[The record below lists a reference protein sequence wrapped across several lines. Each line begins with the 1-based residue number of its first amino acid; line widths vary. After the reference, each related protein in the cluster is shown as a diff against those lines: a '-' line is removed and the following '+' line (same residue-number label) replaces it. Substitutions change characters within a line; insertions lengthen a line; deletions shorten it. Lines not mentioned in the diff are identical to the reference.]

1 MNFKIMNRK
10 TVLVEVTLCLVSC
23 ILLSGCAEKVKADPK
38 AEAPPP
44 AIVEHEPDSSL
55 VKVDHPDKFP
65 LATAEKRTA
74 APELNVTGTVNP
86 DVSRSIPVISVA
98 SGRILEIH
106 ARLGDTVEKGQL
118 MMRVQ
123 SPDIAQ
129 AFSDYRQAI
138 ADEKLTKAQLERS
151 KILYEKG
158 AVAQKDL
165 EVAEDA
171 ESKASVAVET
181 ALDHVKVLGADPNHP
196 SPIIDVLA
204 PVSGVITDQQ
214 VTSAAGTQG
223 LASPNP
229 FTISDLTHV
238 WIVCDVYENDMAFV
252 RLGEFADIHLNAY
265 PKLALKGKI
274 SNISPVLDP
283 NLRTAKVRLE
293 VPNPGLF
300 RLGMFVTATFHGLE
314 SEMHAV
320 VPSTAILHLHDRE
333 WVYTPA
339 ENGQFR
345 RVEVEGGK
353 MLADNKLQE
362 ILTGI
367 KPGDQVVSNALVLQ
381 NTVEQ

>member
-1 MNFKIMNRK
+1 MNRNI
-10 TVLVEVTLCLVSC
+10 LLMEVTLCLAPI
-23 ILLSGCAEKVKADPK
+23 ILFSSCAEKVKADPK

-55 VKVDHPDKFP
+55 VKVDHPDQFP
-65 LATAEKRTA
+65 LATAEKRSA

-171 ESKASVAVET
+171 ESKAVVAVET

-196 SPIIDVLA
+196 SPIIDILA

-238 WIVCDVYENDMAFV
+238 WIVCDVFENDLKNV
-252 RLGEFADIHLNAY
+252 RLGEFADVRLNAY
-265 PKLALKGKI
+265 PDRTVRARI
-274 SNISPVLDP
+274 DNIGPILDP
-283 NLRTAKVRLE
+283 NIRTAKVRLE
-293 VPNPGLF
+293 VENNGLMRF
-300 RLGMFVTATFHGLE
+300 GMFATATFHGMEKKMAAL
-314 SEMHAV
+314 
-320 VPSTAILHLHDRE
+320 VPSTAILHLHDRD
-333 WVYTPA
+333 WVYMP
-339 ENGQFR
+339 
-345 RVEVEGGK
+345 
-353 MLADNKLQE
+353 
-362 ILTGI
+362 
-367 KPGDQVVSNALVLQ
+367 
-381 NTVEQ
+381 

>member
-1 MNFKIMNRK
+1 MNRK
-10 TVLVEVTLCLVSC
+10 IKIMLMEVTLCLAAS
-23 ILLSGCAEKVKADPK
+23 LLFSSCAEKVKADPK

-65 LATAEKRTA
+65 LATATKRTA

-86 DVSRSIPVISVA
+86 DVSRAIPVISVA
-98 SGRILEIH
+98 TGRILEIH
-106 ARLGDTVEKGQL
+106 ARLGDTVTKGQL

-138 ADEKLTKAQLERS
+138 ADETLAKAQLDRS

-158 AVAQKDL
+158 AIAQKDL
-165 EVAEDA
+165 EVAQDTED
-171 ESKASVAVET
+171 KAVVSVET
-181 ALDHVKVLGADPNHP
+181 AFDHVKVLGADPKHP
-196 SPIIDVLA
+196 SAIIDIVA
-204 PVSGVITDQQ
+204 PASGVITDQQ
-214 VTSAAGTQG
+214 VTNAAGTQG

-229 FTISDLTHV
+229 FTISDLSHV
-238 WIVCDVYENDMAFV
+238 WILCDVYENDLSFP
-252 RLGEFADIHLNAY
+252 RLGEYADIHLNAY
-265 PKLALKGKI
+265 PKMVLKGKI
-274 SNISPVLDP
+274 SNIGPVLDP

-293 VPNPGLF
+293 VANAGLL

-314 SEMHAV
+314 SEVHAV

-345 RVEVEGGK
+345 RVEVEGGN
-353 MLADNKLQE
+353 MLDDNKFQE
-362 ILTGI
+362 IVSGI

-381 NTVEQ
+381 ITVEQ